1 MAKRKQH
8 RSTSSARKRSSQRPV
23 RTAAAVSETAA
34 QTPRGAGQRSAPQ
47 ATAPAPSA
55 PARPSAMVD
64 FANEYRYVL
73 GDLRRIGI
81 LAAGMFATLV
91 ALALIIR

>member
-23 RTAAAVSETAA
+23 RTAAA